1 MRRVYTGY
9 RVTYTNIYNI
19 CILIYIIFP
28 YVLRILYLLPNRYK
42 IWVTCEIQ
50 RIQERKYITMLEKD
64 ITNKI
69 LKYLKTQDKCYCFKE
84 HGGSYGSAGIPDII
98 CCYHGRFVAFE
109 VKTEKGRTTKLQDVN
124 IRNIREACGVALV
137 VRSLDEVKDALKEL
151 IKSDG

>member
-1 MRRVYTGY
+1 
-9 RVTYTNIYNI
+9 
-19 CILIYIIFP
+19 
-28 YVLRILYLLPNRYK
+28 
-42 IWVTCEIQ
+42 
-50 RIQERKYITMLEKD
+50 MLEKD

-109 VKTEKGRTTKLQDVN
+109 VKTENGKTTKLQDVN

>member
-1 MRRVYTGY
+1 
-9 RVTYTNIYNI
+9 
-19 CILIYIIFP
+19 
-28 YVLRILYLLPNRYK
+28 
-42 IWVTCEIQ
+42 
-50 RIQERKYITMLEKD
+50 MLEKD

-109 VKTEKGRTTKLQDVN
+109 VKTEKGKTTKLQEVN

>member
-1 MRRVYTGY
+1 
-9 RVTYTNIYNI
+9 
-19 CILIYIIFP
+19 
-28 YVLRILYLLPNRYK
+28 
-42 IWVTCEIQ
+42 
-50 RIQERKYITMLEKD
+50 MLEKD

-98 CCYHGRFVAFE
+98 CCFHGRFVAFE
-109 VKTEKGRTTKLQDVN
+109 VKTEKGRTTKLQDIN
-124 IRNIREACGVALV
+124 IRNIHKADGVALV

>member
-1 MRRVYTGY
+1 
-9 RVTYTNIYNI
+9 
-19 CILIYIIFP
+19 
-28 YVLRILYLLPNRYK
+28 
-42 IWVTCEIQ
+42 
-50 RIQERKYITMLEKD
+50 MLEKD

-98 CCYHGRFVAFE
+98 CCFHGRFVAFE
-109 VKTEKGRTTKLQDVN
+109 VKTEKGKTTKLQDVN